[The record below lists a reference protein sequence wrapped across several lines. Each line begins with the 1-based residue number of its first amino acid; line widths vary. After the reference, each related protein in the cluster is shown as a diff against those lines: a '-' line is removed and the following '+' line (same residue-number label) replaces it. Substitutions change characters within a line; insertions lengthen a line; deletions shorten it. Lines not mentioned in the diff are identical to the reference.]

1 MSTLHIVTSVSRP
14 QNIPALAQ
22 SIKSAMDTNLTVEW
36 WLVYDAEA
44 LPSELPQATC
54 HFLAAPSI
62 VSGKRV
68 SLGGNAQYNAALD
81 KITDGWVYF
90 LDDDTTLHHRLI
102 KAVAPLLLN
111 IPGCNIAVNQN
122 NPDGTRRLTVS
133 PDNMRVNQVDTGQVV
148 LCRESIG
155 TIRRVPAD
163 AYCGDGRM
171 IEAVFKAHPE
181 SFIFLN
187 EALSIYN
194 RLH

>member
-1 MSTLHIVTSVSRP
+1 MTTLHIITPVSRP

-22 SIKSAMDTNLTVEW
+22 SIKVALVPEIVVEW
-36 WLVYDAEA
+36 WLVYDAQA

-54 HFLAAPSI
+54 HFLAVPSL
-62 VSGKRV
+62 VNGKKMSV
-68 SLGGNAQYNAALD
+68 GGNSQYNAALD
-81 KITDGWVYF
+81 QITDGWVCF

-102 KAVAPLLLN
+102 KAIAPLLLN
-111 IPGCNIAVNQN
+111 IPGCNLAFNQN

-133 PDNMRVNQVDTGQVV
+133 PDNMQVNRVDTGQVV

-155 TIRRVPAD
+155 AIRRVPAD

-187 EALSIYN
+187 EALSTYN
-194 RLH
+194 RIR